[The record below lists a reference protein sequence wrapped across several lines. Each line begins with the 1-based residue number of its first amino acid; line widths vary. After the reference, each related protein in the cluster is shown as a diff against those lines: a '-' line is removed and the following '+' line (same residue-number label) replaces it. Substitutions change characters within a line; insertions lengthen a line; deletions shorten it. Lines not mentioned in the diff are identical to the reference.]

1 MLAKVKVE
9 AEVKLAQKTDVY
21 TKTRLKTLAVFL
33 VVNLRKTSIME
44 KLEFITKSEGG
55 KVVLDIPAKLDGK
68 KLKVVVTED
77 HDDLNDDEL
86 KRFHELSGEERL
98 RILQQF
104 AGSAKY
110 PDFPINKYD
119 VYDQ

>member
-1 MLAKVKVE
+1 
-9 AEVKLAQKTDVY
+9 
-21 TKTRLKTLAVFL
+21 
-33 VVNLRKTSIME
+33 ME
-44 KLEFITKSEGG
+44 TFETIQ
-55 KVVLDIPAKLDGK
+55 KVVDGK
-68 KLKVVVTED
+68 ILIDLPEEFNNKDEKVAIAAESEFGDEED